1 MGLLAPI
8 ALVALPLLGVII
20 ALYLLKFRRPVT
32 GVGSLVLWRSLMRDR
47 EANSLWQRLHI
58 SPLLLLQLLILG
70 LLILAFARPWVP
82 SSEALGQNAVVIVD
96 VSASMGSVDREGGST
111 RLDQAKAKAKSIVD
125 NLPDG
130 ATAMLIAATDKAT
143 VLVPSTDDRSRLRS
157 SIDGLSAETQKSDMA
172 EALKLAGAVAARQ
185 TNSAI
190 WLLSDGAFPAAAARV
205 ATLPARFTFV
215 QLGGLARPEGN
226 QGITALDLQKG
237 GGGLDLFMQISNSE
251 PVSVSRRLDLLADD
265 VPWSARN
272 VEIGPGKTTEVVVPD
287 VPINARVVKAQL
299 AGTDALAVDD
309 AAWVVNRASVPANVL
324 LVTNDNKFL
333 ELSLS
338 LLPTVTLY
346 KVAPKDYK
354 PDATVDGVSF
364 DLTIFDAGVPTTTM
378 QTLPGGA
385 LMVFAP
391 QIGNPLVQVTGV
403 VSDVVP
409 RAGQGL
415 GDTDQSARDPLLRF
429 VDLAGVHVARAQVM
443 ALPDWAHVV
452 MDSEAGPLVIAG
464 QQGNRNVV
472 AFAFDLH
479 DSDLPLQAAFPLLI
493 RNLVT
498 YLSPLPGGGLPSA
511 VAPGEPVSIS
521 KVSDA
526 VTSIVLED
534 PAAHE
539 QTWAAPNITGSLAY
553 GDTTAPGV
561 YYVSQY
567 AGTKIVAQEAFAVN
581 LFSLA
586 ESLTPPNSNPSLPT
600 GAQSEP
606 SGDGNSSSN
615 EGIFRRE
622 LWPLVALLGITVL
635 LIEWLFAQRIYI
647 RRALTE
653 WQTRRAA
660 GRLN

>member
-20 ALYLLKFRRPVT
+20 ALYLLKFRRPTT

-58 SPLLLLQLLILG
+58 SPLLLLQLLILC

-96 VSASMGSVDREGGST
+96 VSASMGSVDRDGGPT

-125 NLPDG
+125 SLPDG
-130 ATAMLIAATDKAT
+130 ATAMLIAATDRAT
-143 VLVPSTDDRSRLRS
+143 VLVPSSDDLSRLRS
-157 SIDGLSAETQKSDMA
+157 AIDGLSAQTQKSDMT

-185 TNSAI
+185 SNSAI
-190 WLLSDGAFPAAAARV
+190 WLLSDGAFPAAAATV
-205 ATLPARFTFV
+205 ATLPAHFTFV
-215 QLGGLARPEGN
+215 QLGGSARPEGN
-226 QGITALDLQKG
+226 QGITALVLQKG
-237 GGGLDLFMQISNSE
+237 NGGLDLFMQISNSE

-272 VEIGPGKTTEVVVPD
+272 IEIGPGKTAELVVPD
-287 VPINARVVKAQL
+287 VPLSARVVKAQL
-299 AGTDALAVDD
+299 AGSDALAVDD

-338 LLPTVTLY
+338 LMPTVTLY

-354 PDATVDGVSF
+354 PDATVDGVTF
-364 DLTIFDAGVPTTTM
+364 DLTIFDARVPTTTM

-391 QIGNPLVQVTGV
+391 QPGNPLVQVTGV

-409 RAGQGL
+409 GAGQGV
-415 GDTDQSARDPLLRF
+415 TDSDQNARDLLLRF
-429 VDLAGVHVARAQVM
+429 VDLAEVHVARAQVM
-443 ALPDWAHVV
+443 TLPGWAHVV

-472 AFAFDLH
+472 VFAFDLH
-479 DSDLPLQAAFPLLI
+479 DSDLPLQTAFPLLI

-498 YLSPLPGGGLPSA
+498 YLSPLPGGGLPAA

-521 KVSDA
+521 KVSDS

-534 PAAHE
+534 PAAQE
-539 QTWAAPNITGSLAY
+539 RTWTASDISGSIAY
-553 GDTTAPGV
+553 GDTTGLGV

-567 AGTKIVAQEAFAVN
+567 TGDKIVAQEAFAVN

-586 ESLTPPNSNPSLPT
+586 ESLTPPNSSPSLPK
-600 GAQSEP
+600 GGQNEP
-606 SGDGNSSSN
+606 SGDGSSSFN

>member
-1 MGLLAPI
+1 LGLLAPI

-20 ALYLLKFRRPVT
+20 ALYLLKFRRPIT

-58 SPLLLLQLLILG
+58 SPLLLLQLLILC

-82 SSEALGQNAVVIVD
+82 SSEALGQNAVIVVD
-96 VSASMGSVDREGGST
+96 VSASMGSVDRDGGLT
-111 RLDQAKAKAKSIVD
+111 RLDQAKSKARSIVD
-125 NLPDG
+125 GLPDG
-130 ATAMLIAATDKAT
+130 ATAMLIAATDRAT
-143 VLVPSTDDRSRLRS
+143 VLVPSTDDRSRVRAA
-157 SIDGLSAETQKSDMA
+157 IDGLTAQTQNSDMA
-172 EALKLAGAVAARQ
+172 DALKLAGAVAARQ
-185 TNSAI
+185 ANSAV
-190 WLLSDGAFPAAAARV
+190 WLLSDGAFPAAAAQV

-215 QLGGLARPEGN
+215 QLGGQARPEGN

-237 GGGLDLFMQISNSE
+237 SGGLDLFMQISNSE

-272 VEIGPGKTTEVVVPD
+272 VEIGPGKTAEVVVPD
-287 VPINARVVKAQL
+287 VPLSARVVKAQL
-299 AGTDALAVDD
+299 AGSDALQVDN

-324 LVTNDNKFL
+324 LVTDDNKFL

-338 LLPTVTLY
+338 LLPTVNLY
-346 KVAPKDYK
+346 KVAPQDYK
-354 PDATVDGVSF
+354 PDATVDGISF
-364 DLTIFDAGVPTTTM
+364 DLTIFDAGVLSTT
-378 QTLPGGA
+378 QTLPAGP
-385 LMVFAP
+385 LMMFAP
-391 QIGNPLVQVTGV
+391 QPGNPLVQVTGV

-415 GDTDQSARDPLLRF
+415 TDSDQTARDPLLRF
-429 VDLAGVHVARAQVM
+429 VDLTEVHVARAQVIS
-443 ALPDWAHVV
+443 LPDWAHVV
-452 MDSEAGPLVIAG
+452 MDSESGPMVIAG
-464 QQGNRNVV
+464 EQDKRNVV
-472 AFAFDLH
+472 VFAFDLH
-479 DSDLPLQAAFPLLI
+479 DSDLPLQTAFPLLI

-498 YLSPLPGGGLPSA
+498 YLSPLPGGGLPYA
-511 VAPGEPVSIS
+511 VPPGEPVSIS
-521 KVSDA
+521 KVSDS

-534 PAAHE
+534 PSAREH
-539 QTWAAPNITGSLAY
+539 TWSATGITGSLAY

-567 AGTKIVAQEAFAVN
+567 AGNKIVAQEAFAVN

-586 ESLTPPNSNPSLPT
+586 ESLTPPNSSPSLPK
-600 GAQSEP
+600 GAQNEP

-615 EGIFRRE
+615 EGMFRRE
-622 LWPLVALLGITVL
+622 LWPMVALMGITVL

-660 GRLN
+660 RRLS

>member
-20 ALYLLKFRRPVT
+20 ALYLLKFRRPIT

-58 SPLLLLQLLILG
+58 SPLLLLQLLTLC

-82 SSEALGQNAVVIVD
+82 SSEALGQNAVVIID
-96 VSASMGSVDREGGST
+96 VSASMGWVDRDGGPT
-111 RLDQAKAKAKSIVD
+111 RLDQAKSKAKSIVD
-125 NLPDG
+125 GLPDG
-130 ATAMLIAATDKAT
+130 ATAMLIGATDGAT

-157 SIDGLSAETQKSDMA
+157 AIDALSVQTQKSDMV

-185 TNSAI
+185 ANSAI

-215 QLGGLARPEGN
+215 QIAGAARPGGN

-237 GGGLDLFMQISNSE
+237 SGGLDLFLQISNSE

-272 VEIGPGKTTEVVVPD
+272 IEIGPGKSADIVVPD
-287 VPINARVVKAQL
+287 VPLNARVVKAQL
-299 AGTDALAVDD
+299 AGSDALAVDD

-324 LVTNDNKFL
+324 LVTNDDKFL
-333 ELSLS
+333 ELSLA

-346 KVAPKDYK
+346 KVAPKDYR

-364 DLTIFDAGVPTTTM
+364 DLTIFDASVPTTTT
-378 QTLPGGA
+378 QTMPGGA
-385 LMVFAP
+385 LMVFDP
-391 QIGNPLVQVTGV
+391 RPGNPLVQVTGV

-409 RAGQGL
+409 RAGQSL
-415 GDTDQSARDPLLRF
+415 SDSDQSVGDPLLRF
-429 VDLAGVHVARAQVM
+429 VDLAAVHIARAQIM
-443 ALPDWAHVV
+443 TLPTWAHVV

-472 AFAFDLH
+472 VVAFDLH
-479 DSDLPLQAAFPLLI
+479 DSDLPLQTAFPLLI

-498 YLSPLPGGGLPSA
+498 YLSPLPGGGLPA
-511 VAPGEPVSIS
+511 EVAPGEPVSLS
-521 KVSDA
+521 RVSDS

-534 PAAHE
+534 PAARE
-539 QTWAAPNITGSLAY
+539 RTWAAADITGSLAY
-553 GDTTAPGV
+553 GDTTTPGV
-561 YYVSQY
+561 YYVTQY
-567 AGTKIVAQEAFAVN
+567 TGDKIVAQEAFAVN
-581 LFSLA
+581 LFSLP
-586 ESLTPPNSNPSLPT
+586 ESLTPPNSRPSLPK
-600 GAQSEP
+600 GAQNEP
-606 SGDGNSSSN
+606 SGDVGSSSN

-622 LWPLVALLGITVL
+622 LWPLMALLGITVL
-635 LIEWLFAQRIYI
+635 LIEWLFAQRVYI

-660 GRLN
+660 GRFN